1 MSRPRVTLCAMSQ
14 RDRENGRYGRRV
26 KGALH
31 AHIVIRASGRVPGE
45 EARAARW
52 AHEKVNASTEEP
64 PSEPV
69 TTLRAD
75 TY

>member
-1 MSRPRVTLCAMSQ
+1 MSQ
-14 RDRENGRYGRRV
+14 REEIDWKAIGRYGRRV
-26 KGALH
+26 KGARR

-52 AHEKVNASTEEP
+52 AHKKADACAEEAGEKTRVRCVLP
-64 PSEPV
+64 PG
-69 TTLRAD
+69 